1 MQIVTRPRQSSW
13 NHTTTIPG
21 HTLPVCP
28 GSRGFI
34 SCLVLLI
41 LSSLCPAQANAVTL
55 TNPGF
60 EDITGES
67 QSNEFTFGPL
77 NGWDL
82 YDPDTITQG
91 GTGPD
96 FFIGTLTPSAPSF
109 FTNGAPE
116 GQRVG
121 IAFNF
126 FGSGGQGEYG
136 LQQTLPQTLQP
147 SSGYLLSVDIGNI
160 ASGTSL
166 GGQFFNLDGFPG
178 YRIDVLADGVLIAQD
193 NNSLA
198 GLIPE
203 GGFVTADILF
213 TTGSTPVSD
222 YQIRLVNLNQV
233 DPLFP
238 NADLEVDFDN
248 VQLVEVVID
257 TFGDLNED
265 GFVGITDLNI
275 VLGNWNQNIP
285 PADPRAD
292 PSGDNFVGIDDLNQ
306 VLGNWNA
313 GTPPATSTVP
323 EPTSLM
329 VLGAGGQVMLRR
341 RR

>member
-1 MQIVTRPRQSSW
+1 MEADVQIVIRPRR
-13 NHTTTIPG
+13 NP
-21 HTLPVCP
+21 
-28 GSRGFI
+28 I
-34 SCLVLLI
+34 STRLVYCLALLLVPS
-41 LSSLCPAQANAVTL
+41 LSTSHANAVTI

-82 YDPDTITQG
+82 YDPDVITQG
-91 GTGPD
+91 GDGPT
-96 FFIGTLTPSAPSF
+96 FFIGTLTPNAPDF

-136 LQQTLPQTLQP
+136 LQQTLPETLLP
-147 SSGYLLSVDIGNI
+147 STGYLLSVDIGNI
-160 ASGTSL
+160 ASGTSQ

-193 NNSLA
+193 DNSLA

-203 GGFVTADILF
+203 GEFGTTHISF
-213 TTGSTPVSD
+213 TTGSTPVTD
-222 YQIRLVNLNQV
+222 YQIRLVNLNQI

-248 VQLVEVVID
+248 VRLDQDIIEN
-257 TFGDLNED
+257 FGDLSGD
-265 GFVGITDLNI
+265 GFVGIDDLNI
-275 VLGNWNQNIP
+275 VLGNWNQNVP
-285 PADPRAD
+285 PANPLAD

-313 GTPPATSTVP
+313 GTPPAANTVP
-323 EPTSLM
+323 EPTSLLFLS
-329 VLGAGGQVMLRR
+329 VGGFAMLRR